1 MQYLELFRQESAHL
15 HHRRVYII
23 LSVGI
28 GMMLLFTL
36 LDYILVPEHFY
47 EFLYY
52 RMVAVGCSG
61 LLMGAN
67 YRDQGQRRA
76 WLIGFSGYLCTGLVI
91 LLTIHRM
98 GGGISPYYVGLI
110 VTMTIYTVIAPLT
123 ATQTLISG
131 FTLVAAYLLSMA
143 VVESLA
149 PSQRLTLFSNLFFM
163 VCFVFIAAT
172 QSWADTAARK
182 QECLLR
188 TAENEAAAALA
199 RQADTLEHA
208 VKRRTEEQQA
218 TEQRYRIL
226 YEAMADD
233 VVLVSPQGAILQAN
247 NSYLRH
253 FGGGAESERRSFF
266 DAVNT
271 QDREAVQAVLL
282 DAFER
287 DVPLSAW
294 QVTLCSD
301 QGHPVEVEISG
312 TLLRRGTKKLGVQ
325 LVLRDIGIRKQLEEK
340 LIASLS
346 KVRQTENAAILA
358 LAKLSEYR
366 DLTPGNHLERIREY
380 CKVLASELARRPEYR
395 GEITPEYIQNLYQGV
410 ILHDI
415 GKVAITDEILEKNS
429 PLTEQEELRLRH
441 HTLAGGNVIQAMEE
455 EAGGSGFLSLAKN
468 IAYCHH
474 ERWDGKG
481 YPYGLRGSGI
491 PLEARIM
498 ALVDTYETLTAA
510 SETKRRLSHQQAF
523 DQILTGAG
531 EQFDPLLVHAFVLV
545 EESFDRIR
553 AELAETS

>member
-1 MQYLELFRQESAHL
+1 MQYLELFRQESSQL

-52 RMVAVGCSG
+52 RMAAAGCSV
-61 LLMGAN
+61 LLLGAN

-98 GGGISPYYVGLI
+98 GGVISPYYVGLI

-123 ATQTLISG
+123 TTQTLISG
-131 FTLVAAYLLSMA
+131 FTLVVVYLLSM
-143 VVESLA
+143 VVVGSLA
-149 PSQRLTLFSNLFFM
+149 PHQLLNLFSNLFFM
-163 VCFVFIAAT
+163 GCFVLIAAT
-172 QSWADTAARK
+172 QSWTDTAARK
-182 QECLLR
+182 QECMLR

-199 RQADTLEHA
+199 RQAGTLEHE
-208 VKRRTEEQQA
+208 VKRRTEEQRT

-226 YEAMADD
+226 YEAIADA
-233 VVLVSPQGAILQAN
+233 VVLVTPQGAILQAN
-247 NSYLRH
+247 NSYLQY
-253 FGGGAESERRSFF
+253 FGGGAGSECRSFF
-266 DAVNT
+266 DAVNA
-271 QDREAVQAVLL
+271 QDREAVQNVLL
-282 DAFER
+282 YAFER
-287 DVPLSAW
+287 EVPLSAW
-294 QVTLCSD
+294 QVTLWSD
-301 QGHPVEVEISG
+301 QDHPVATEISG

-325 LVLRDIGIRKQLEEK
+325 LVIRDIGIRKQLEDK
-340 LIASLS
+340 LIVSLS

-366 DLTPGNHLERIREY
+366 DLTPGHHLERIREY
-380 CKVLASELARRPEYR
+380 CKVLASELARHPEYR
-395 GEITPEYIQNLYQGV
+395 GEITPEYIQYLYQGA

-415 GKVAITDEILEKNS
+415 GKVALTDEILEKNS
-429 PLTEQEELRLRH
+429 PLTEQEEQCLRD

-468 IAYCHH
+468 IAYFHH

-481 YPYGLRGSGI
+481 YPYGLRGVGI

-498 ALVDTYETLTAA
+498 ALVDTYETLTAT
-510 SETKRRLSHQQAF
+510 SEKKRGLPHQQAF
-523 DQILTGAG
+523 DRILASAG
-531 EQFDPLLVHAFVLV
+531 EQLDPMLVQAFVAV
-545 EESFDRIR
+545 QESFARIG
-553 AELAETS
+553 AELAETG